1 MLMEEVFDRLREF
14 QEILTKRVDIEREVE
29 DIPKSLIAQ
38 EELLS
43 RLRKSF
49 SEKHEAFSTAESLVK
64 DLRGQLTEAESA
76 RENAEKQMDMIST
89 QREYEALNKEIRDA
103 TDREHQLR
111 KDLQKE
117 ERNLA
122 EVEEAMRRDESMI
135 KLQESEIEEKGQR
148 ISSEKGQKLQEIER
162 LRIEE
167 ARTSDGIEK
176 DVIFK
181 FERIIR
187 SKQGKGIVPVKG
199 YVCNGCHMI
208 LPAQFVNEVRSGNR
222 IIFCPYCS
230 RILYY
235 EESEEE
241 AGDQLFVDIESG
253 SLSDLEDYAEEG
265 EEDGDDDGFD
275 DNDKE
280 SSMDD
285 SDE

>member
-1 MLMEEVFDRLREF
+1 MLMEEVYDRLREF
-14 QEILTKRVDIEREVE
+14 QEILTKRVEIEKEVE
-29 DIPKSLIAQ
+29 DIPKALVAQ

-43 RLRKSF
+43 RLRKTYI
-49 SEKHEAFSTAESLVK
+49 EKHEAFVAAEALVK
-64 DLRGQLTEAESA
+64 DLRGQLTEAEAA
-76 RENAEKQMDMIST
+76 REAAEKQMDSIST

-135 KLQESEIEEKGQR
+135 KLQEGEISEKSTKINAERDSKVSEIEKLRKDETR
-148 ISSEKGQKLQEIER
+148 VSS
-162 LRIEE
+162 
-167 ARTSDGIEK
+167 GIEK

-187 SKQGKGIVPVKG
+187 SKQGKGIVSVKG

-235 EESEEE
+235 EESDDEG
-241 AGDQLFVDIESG
+241 GDQLFVDIEAG
-253 SLSDLEDYAEEG
+253 SLSDLEDYSEEG
-265 EEDGDDDGFD
+265 EDDGDDDGFED
-275 DNDKE
+275 GDKD

-285 SDE
+285 SEE

>member
-14 QEILTKRVDIEREVE
+14 QDILTKRVDIEHEVE
-29 DIPKSLIAQ
+29 DIPKSLVAQ

-49 SEKHEAFSTAESLVK
+49 TEKHEAFVAAETLVK
-64 DLRGQLTEAESA
+64 DLRGQLSEAETA
-76 RENAEKQMDMIST
+76 REAAEKQMDSIST
-89 QREYEALNKEIRDA
+89 QREYESLNKEIRDA
-103 TDREHQLR
+103 TDKEHQLR

-135 KLQESEIEEKGQR
+135 TLQEGEISEKSTRINGEKGAKLTEIDR
-148 ISSEKGQKLQEIER
+148 LKGEEER
-162 LRIEE
+162 VS
-167 ARTSDGIEK
+167 AGIEK

-208 LPAQFVNEVRSGNR
+208 LPAQFVNEVRSGNK

-235 EESEEE
+235 EDSEEDGNE
-241 AGDQLFVDIESG
+241 QLLVDIESG

-265 EEDGDDDGFD
+265 EDDGDDEGFEDG
-275 DNDKE
+275 DKE
-280 SSMDD
+280 SSMDET
-285 SDE
+285 DE

>member
-14 QEILTKRVDIEREVE
+14 QEILTKRVEIEKEVE
-29 DIPKSLIAQ
+29 DIPKALVAQ

-43 RLRKSF
+43 RLRKTYI
-49 SEKHEAFSTAESLVK
+49 EKHEAFVAAEALVK
-64 DLRGQLTEAESA
+64 DLRGQLIEAEAA
-76 RENAEKQMDMIST
+76 REAAEKQMDSIST

-135 KLQESEIEEKGQR
+135 KLQEGEISEKSTKINAERDSKVTEIEKLRKDETR
-148 ISSEKGQKLQEIER
+148 VSS
-162 LRIEE
+162 
-167 ARTSDGIEK
+167 GIEK

-187 SKQGKGIVPVKG
+187 SKQGRGIVSVKG

-235 EESEEE
+235 EESDDEG
-241 AGDQLFVDIESG
+241 GDQLFVDIEAG
-253 SLSDLEDYAEEG
+253 SLSDLEDYSEEG
-265 EEDGDDDGFD
+265 EDDGDDDGFED
-275 DNDKE
+275 GDKD

-285 SDE
+285 SEE

>member
-14 QEILTKRVDIEREVE
+14 QEILTKRVEIEKEVE
-29 DIPKSLIAQ
+29 DIPKALVAQ

-43 RLRKSF
+43 RLRKTYI
-49 SEKHEAFSTAESLVK
+49 EKHEAFVAAEALVK
-64 DLRGQLTEAESA
+64 DLRGQLIEAEAA
-76 RENAEKQMDMIST
+76 REAAEKQMDSIST

-135 KLQESEIEEKGQR
+135 KLQEGEISEKSTKINAERDSKVTEIEKLRKDETR
-148 ISSEKGQKLQEIER
+148 VSS
-162 LRIEE
+162 
-167 ARTSDGIEK
+167 GIEK

-187 SKQGKGIVPVKG
+187 SKQGKGIVSVKG

-235 EESEEE
+235 EESDDEG
-241 AGDQLFVDIESG
+241 GDQLFVDIEAG
-253 SLSDLEDYAEEG
+253 SLSDLEDYSEEG
-265 EEDGDDDGFD
+265 EDDGDDDGFED
-275 DNDKE
+275 GDKD

-285 SDE
+285 SEE

>member
-14 QEILTKRVDIEREVE
+14 QEILTKRVEIEREVE
-29 DIPKSLIAQ
+29 DIPKALVAQ

-43 RLRKSF
+43 RLRKTYA
-49 SEKHEAFSTAESLVK
+49 EKHEAFVNAENLVK
-64 DLRGQLTEAESA
+64 DLRGQLVEAEAS
-76 RENAEKQMDMIST
+76 REAAEKQMDSIST

-103 TDREHQLR
+103 TDKEHQLR

-135 KLQESEIEEKGQR
+135 KLQEDEIGEKSTR
-148 ISSEKGQKLQEIER
+148 INSEKDKKVGDIAR
-162 LRIEE
+162 LKAEE
-167 ARTSDGIEK
+167 TRVAGGIEK

-208 LPAQFVNEVRSGNR
+208 LPAQFVNEVRSGNK

-230 RILYY
+230 RILFY
-235 EESEEE
+235 EESEDE
-241 AGDQLFVDIESG
+241 GDQLFVDIESG

-265 EEDGDDDGFD
+265 EEEGDEEGFEDGDKD
-275 DNDKE
+275 
-280 SSMDD
+280 SSMDEG
-285 SDE
+285 DE